1 MTKIS
6 FIILFLV
13 FGLGSCDFSSQPYLL
28 KSSGATGE
36 IVIICEDYYWQTET
50 GDAIK
55 PHFEQ
60 FCVGLS
66 QPEYI
71 FNIGQYNREQFREN
85 IKTHRNI
92 LYCNVSEKVKNPSIE
107 YLKDVYAIDQLVVR
121 LNAPDEPSLIAL
133 FLGNKDK
140 ITQVFNTR
148 ERERTM
154 EQINA
159 VENVN
164 ISKTLL
170 EKYNLKIKVPREAVL
185 VKKIEN
191 FAWIKYDRV
200 KFKSGQAYDVDEG
213 ILIYS
218 YPYTVDSTFTLEH
231 ILKVR
236 DSVLKANVPGPSDGS
251 YLSTERD
258 SLFYPVGIETAIGKE
273 YAFEIRGL
281 NTCVNDFYGG
291 PFLSMTTYDKARK
304 RIVVVEGYVHAP
316 NFHKREYLREV
327 EAMIYSLQFSEEVSH

>member
-1 MTKIS
+1 MTRQHFFL
-6 FIILFLV
+6 FIFLLI
-13 FGLGSCDFSSQPYLL
+13 GLGSCDFSSKPYLL
-28 KSSGATGE
+28 KSTGASGE
-36 IVIICEDYYWQTET
+36 VIVICEDYFWQTET
-50 GDAIK
+50 GDVVK
-55 PHFEQ
+55 PHLEQ
-60 FCVGLS
+60 FCEGLS
-66 QPEYI
+66 QPEFT
-71 FNIGQYNREQFREN
+71 FNVGQYNREQFREN

-92 LYCNVSEKVKNPSIE
+92 LYLNVSEKVKTPALE
-107 YLKDVYAIDQLVVR
+107 YLKDVYAIDQFVIR

-133 FLGNKDK
+133 FLANKEK
-140 ITQVFNTR
+140 ITDAFNKR

-159 VENVN
+159 VENVKVSN
-164 ISKTLL
+164 ELE
-170 EKYNLKIKVPREAVL
+170 EKYNLKVKVPREAVL
-185 VKKIEN
+185 VKTKGD

-251 YLSTERD
+251 YLQTERD
-258 SLFYPVGIETAIGKE
+258 SLFYPVGKETVLGKE
-273 YAFEIRGL
+273 FAYEIRGL

-291 PFLSMTTYDKARK
+291 PFLSMTTYDAKRK
-304 RIVVVEGYVHAP
+304 RIVTVEGYVHAP

-327 EAMIYSLQFSEEVSH
+327 EAMIYSLEFKD